1 MTWENGGVL
10 DAEFEHGIRLIN
22 EGSYYAAHDVLED
35 VWRGVHGWTKPF
47 YQGMVQV
54 AISLHHFSTGN
65 LAGAQSVMAKCR
77 KNLGE
82 FPESFSG
89 VDLRD
94 LTAQLEAWQG
104 AMATGGPYP
113 PKVVVRIEK
122 V

>member
-1 MTWENGGVL
+1 MIIGCFNLSVCIRFEDWPHGTWDNGGAL
-10 DAEFEHGIRLIN
+10 DTAFERGILLIN
-22 EGSYYAAHDVLED
+22 AGSYYAAHDVLEE

-65 LAGAQSVMAKCR
+65 LTGAQSVMAKCR

-82 FPESFSG
+82 FPDSFCG

-94 LTAQLEAWQG
+94 LMAQLDA
-104 AMATGGPYP
+104 
-113 PKVVVRIEK
+113 
-122 V
+122 